1 MAGNVVN
8 QEEQKLKENQQVLT
22 TKKDEIERMQQQK
35 QTQIPPLVEEKVNS
49 PVTTPPKREV
59 PRHKLE
65 IDNRGKL
72 EESFGVPDGEE
83 TETTKLHTEFD
94 AETGFESKN
103 LNSFLS
109 EEAIE
114 EMGKIDF
121 DDVEGLEGSSSA
133 KIPTS
138 TSKVQ
143 SDDKSH

>member
-1 MAGNVVN
+1 MVN

-109 EEAIE
+109 EEAI
-114 EMGKIDF
+114 DF